1 MRRYLIIILLL
12 LSAVIHAQTTYY
24 VSEGGGGDT
33 LATIA
38 EVNALSL
45 GAGDS
50 VLFKRGDTF
59 RGSVGNTTS
68 DGGSAVADLVYSAYG
83 SGAKPILLGSI
94 SANNTSDWND
104 LGGNIWSNNNASFTV
119 DVGNLIFADGTCGI
133 KVATSAE
140 LNAQGEF
147 WYSFTGDSIAI
158 YSVGNPATVYT
169 TIECA
174 LKRNVIVA
182 HYNDYTTYE
191 NLDIR
196 YTGGHGI
203 SGYDNNYITIQYCD
217 FSYIGGGD
225 LYEDYTVRYGNAI
238 EFYASAQHCI
248 VRYNKINQCFDTG
261 ITAQGWE
268 EGQIMKDIRIYYN
281 IIENCNW
288 TMELFHHGTDAEIDS
303 IFFENNTCINAG
315 ANFGHNERWSAGR
328 NAGHFVFW
336 DYNASAQRVYVRN
349 NIVKQDASVNND
361 PSTWFAV
368 MYYSANGIILEYNLY
383 DIDLGTLMYTGTTT
397 EIAYKTLA
405 DFQTGVTQ
413 DAHSIS
419 GNADFITEYTN
430 LSLQSTS
437 DAIDAGINV
446 GLTLDYAGNA
456 VPYNTTPDIGA
467 YEYGSS
473 APDPDPPATGGFV
486 KSGNKFIKYNGK
498 IVKQ

>member
-1 MRRYLIIILLL
+1 MRLYLILALFILSNLL
-12 LSAVIHAQTTYY
+12 IRGQNVYY
-24 VSEGGGGDT
+24 VSNTGGGDT

-50 VLFKRGDTF
+50 VLFKRGNVF
-59 RGSVGNTTS
+59 RGSIGNTTS
-68 DGGSAVADLVYSAYG
+68 DGGNSVSDLVYSAYG
-83 SGAKPILLGSI
+83 IGEKPLILGSV
-94 SANNTSDWND
+94 SASSVEDWTYLEN
-104 LGGNIWSNNNASFTV
+104 NIWSNNDAAFTV

-133 KVATSAE
+133 KVATSGE
-140 LNAQGEF
+140 LNMQGEF
-147 WYSFTGDSIAI
+147 WYSFTGDSIAM
-158 YSVGNPATVYT
+158 YSITNPATFYSG
-169 TIECA
+169 IECA
-174 LKRNVIVA
+174 LKINAIIA

-196 YTGGHGI
+196 YAAGHGI
-203 SGYDNNYITIQYCD
+203 SGYDNNYITVQNCD

-225 LYEDYTVRYGNAI
+225 LYNDYTVRYGNAI
-238 EFYASAQHCI
+238 EFYGSAQHII
-248 VRYNKINQCFDTG
+248 VRYNNINQCFDTG
-261 ITAQGWE
+261 ITSQGWE
-268 EGQIMKDIRIYYN
+268 EGQIMRDIHIYYN
-281 IIENCNW
+281 IIQNCNW
-288 TMELFHHGTDAEIDS
+288 TMELFHHGTDAVIDS

-315 ANFGHNERWSAGR
+315 NNFGHNERWSAGR

-336 DYNASAQRVYVRN
+336 DYNVNAQRVYVRN
-349 NIVKQDASVNND
+349 NIIKQDVSINND

-383 DIDLGTLMYTGTTT
+383 DLDLGALMYTGTTT
-397 EIAYKTLA
+397 EIAYKTLV

-419 GNADFITEYTN
+419 GSADFITEYTD

-437 DAIDAGINV
+437 DAIDAGIDV
-446 GLTLDYAGNA
+446 GLNIDYGGNK

-473 APDPDPPATGGFV
+473 PPDPPATGGFK
-486 KSGNKFIKYNGK
+486 KSGNKFLKYNGK
-498 IVKQ
+498 FIK